1 MKDASSMLQMK
12 DDMGGAA
19 AVLAA
24 MSAAASLGIQT
35 HLRAYLACAEN
46 AVGPR
51 SLRPGDVLQHR
62 GGRTSEIVSPD
73 AEGRL
78 VLADAISYAKESSPA
93 RIIDIATLTGSTGLG
108 PEIWGVI
115 GTSPGLIGS
124 LLAAGTR
131 SGEPGWQ
138 LPLWEGY
145 RKNIRSE
152 IADIRNHQLG
162 MFWKH
167 QAI

>member
-1 MKDASSMLQMK
+1 MTW
-12 DDMGGAA
+12 AA
-19 AVLAA
+19 R
-24 MSAAASLGIQT
+24 QPFW
-35 HLRAYLACAEN
+35 
-46 AVGPR
+46 PR
-51 SLRPGDVLQHR
+51 
-62 GGRTSEIVSPD
+62 
-73 AEGRL
+73 RL

-115 GTSPGLIGS
+115 GTSPGLVGS

-145 RKNIRSE
+145 RKNIRSQ

-167 QAI
+167 QAIWAALYLSEFVGDTEWAQLDIAATVFRAEADDTWAAGATGSGTRTLIEFLRADAAGPAGSNVP